1 MKYDEHPGN
10 QIAIKKV
17 FGVKFYQERTSS
29 GEYHFNKI
37 VEKHKKFLRTEDI
50 GRYKKLCADMKNYVT
65 SESYEICKQR
75 IIKLIGIQ
83 EISARKPLFNTLK
96 FWDSIK
102 SRWATSYRVGLHN
115 ISKSSLAEA
124 AQASMNAAYEK
135 NISLVDATY
144 ADITDSAGLDAKWI
158 NRIKREESLGSSSS
172 QVELG
177 ERYEGRQINRAN
189 QTLRGPANQTCKA
202 IHRGNF
208 RF

>member
-1 MKYDEHPGN
+1 
-10 QIAIKKV
+10 
-17 FGVKFYQERTSS
+17 
-29 GEYHFNKI
+29 
-37 VEKHKKFLRTEDI
+37 
-50 GRYKKLCADMKNYVT
+50 MKNSVT
-65 SESYEICKQR
+65 TESYEICKQR
-75 IIKLIGIQ
+75 TIKLIGIQ
-83 EISARKPLFNTLK
+83 EISARKPLFDTLK

-102 SRWATSYRVGLHN
+102 SRRATSYRAGLHN

-177 ERYEGRQINRAN
+177 ERYEGRQIKRAKRYIEETSDFN
-189 QTLRGPANQTCKA
+189 DDLTSSAEHTVINTKLFDRRIMPSQR
-202 IHRGNF
+202 
-208 RF
+208 